1 MNLAI
6 ILYSEVYMVHLVTFL
21 MQINS
26 LSQVVHGI
34 TILPQYQ
41 APAAYTKEAFGV
53 EYLYAQS
60 GYMFN
65 PKDEELEEKTDK
77 GFCEEGAGSGEQ
89 VTTTAHSEDMA
100 TVAPPSEVSKFCT

>member
-1 MNLAI
+1 
-6 ILYSEVYMVHLVTFL
+6 MVHLVTFL